1 MALAGRRRP
10 TQPGGH
16 LGDVG
21 RSGDV
26 VRLWC
31 TPSPGELSGA
41 ESRHDPHRSVLT
53 RAVGVG
59 PTVDVD
65 AVVHPVVPGV
75 WLLLCTDGL
84 TNEVGQDQ
92 IVSLMETSD
101 EIGGAADALVELAL
115 ANGGHENIA
124 VAELCD

>member
-1 MALAGRRRP
+1 MYDEGHGADQRIGNMLALAGRRRP
-10 TQPGGH
+10 SQPGGH
-16 LGDVG
+16 RGDVG

-31 TPSPGELSGA
+31 TSSPGELSGA

-65 AVVHPVVPGV
+65 AVVQPVVPGD
-75 WLLLCTDGL
+75 WLLLCTDGV

-92 IVSLMETSD
+92 RSATPPTRSW
-101 EIGGAADALVELAL
+101 
-115 ANGGHENIA
+115 NSP
-124 VAELCD
+124 